1 MSQFHPDAEKR
12 DRSGKRIQGQIA
24 AVRKQSVTQSRWHQP
39 CRDTVKSAISTS
51 RTKNGNHIDA
61 ATLTLW
67 LADIVFL
74 LLAALTGY
82 LADVYFFT
90 DFTFNNRAAGGSLA
104 PGILRGDIRAVPETD

>member
-74 LLAALTGY
+74 LL
-82 LADVYFFT
+82 LA
-90 DFTFNNRAAGGSLA
+90 
-104 PGILRGDIRAVPETD
+104 